1 MCMKSN
7 WSFIMKKHIKNKVSV
22 EQTLWQVIKT
32 ASEALLQLRGA
43 EQEYDDEDD
52 DIEDDAMPL
61 PPIQSRMAS
70 TSHMRNRLNHLHQ
83 NDPPALK
90 APVKPELPLKKPIVA
105 TQKTTLSEDKIKHF
119 AVRIA
124 NEISP
129 KVKNEDYDL
138 VQLFNTSTT
147 WDGIKDNLDK
157 TSIRGIITQVDTH
170 IQDRLEQKMAQ
181 EQERKE
187 LQRIAQQER
196 DMELKKQ
203 KVAQVILSQRG
214 RLLDKVANEILPLI
228 KKGGVDELNKV
239 VLSSNTW
246 NSIKNDLPSNE
257 KSAFLKDLLKK
268 ADFQRDVMPVGRPS
282 ANFSTGTQTNKQDGG
297 TLPQGVLNGGL
308 SAPDNPVNR
317 ARNLDHADAYGKKPS
332 TALNNLSEVYD
343 NPMSGRVIPS
353 NKGYANN
360 TSALDHMASAFES
373 GEEEDFFEDGDVEL
387 PDLEDTDFVDG
398 GLEDMDFME
407 SDLEN
412 AKVVIQDSGENL
424 KNLSDSD
431 FFLSDGTEED
441 I

>member
-1 MCMKSN
+1 MKSN

-43 EQEYDDEDD
+43 EQEYDDDEDD
-52 DIEDDAMPL
+52 DIEDDDMSI
-61 PPIQSRMAS
+61 PPIQPRMA
-70 TSHMRNRLNHLHQ
+70 TASHNTMRNRLNHLHQ
-83 NDPPALK
+83 NEPPVLK
-90 APVKPELPLKKPIVA
+90 TPLKTELPKKKPIVA
-105 TQKTTLSEDKIKHF
+105 TQKTTLSDDKIKHF

-187 LQRIAQQER
+187 MQRLAQQER

-228 KKGGVDELNKV
+228 KKGGADELNKV

-282 ANFSTGTQTNKQDGG
+282 ANFSTGTQTNKQDSG
-297 TLPQGVLNGGL
+297 TMPQGVLNGGL

-317 ARNLDHADAYGKKPS
+317 ARNLDHGEAYGKKPS
-332 TALNNLSEVYD
+332 TALNNFSEVYD

-373 GEEEDFFEDGDVEL
+373 DEDDFFEDGDVEL
-387 PDLEDTDFVDG
+387 PDLEDTDFVGTD
-398 GLEDMDFME
+398 LNDTDFED
-407 SDLEN
+407 DLEN

-431 FFLSDGTEED
+431 FFVSDGTEED